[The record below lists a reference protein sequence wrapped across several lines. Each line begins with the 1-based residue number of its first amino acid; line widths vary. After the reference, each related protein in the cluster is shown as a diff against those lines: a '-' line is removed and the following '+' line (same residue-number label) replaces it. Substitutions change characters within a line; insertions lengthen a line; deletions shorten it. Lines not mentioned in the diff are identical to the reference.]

1 MPSSAVNTLAIL
13 SSPLC
18 VFLRIPGRKG
28 CGWEESWGALLTA
41 LLMMRNFSRMP
52 REGREGGMGWTD
64 LRVHHSL
71 LRAPCQARSQHPT
84 RPGEAWKLGE
94 LQGAARLQRQWFSVG
109 MDGLARPA
117 RGDSRPVTGPA
128 SGSPSELGLRNDM
141 VRLVLYLPI
150 SLNSFF
156 IRWTA
161 RRDEPVVQLCGLG
174 VSFFREAS
182 TCCCP
187 VEPHSMPPIHHNSSK
202 HRAAFLAKSTNAGGY
217 LLLCARQS

>member
-1 MPSSAVNTLAIL
+1 MRLGIVVGRSVDSFVDNEK
-13 SSPLC
+13 
-18 VFLRIPGRKG
+18 FLKN
-28 CGWEESWGALLTA
+28 A
-41 LLMMRNFSRMP
+41 P
-52 REGREGGMGWTD
+52 RRPRRGNGWTD

-71 LRAPCQARSQHPT
+71 LTALCQARSQHPS

-117 RGDSRPVTGPA
+117 RGDSRPVTRAA
-128 SGSPSELGLRNDM
+128 SDSPSKLCLRNDM
-141 VRLVLYLPI
+141 VRLVLYIPI